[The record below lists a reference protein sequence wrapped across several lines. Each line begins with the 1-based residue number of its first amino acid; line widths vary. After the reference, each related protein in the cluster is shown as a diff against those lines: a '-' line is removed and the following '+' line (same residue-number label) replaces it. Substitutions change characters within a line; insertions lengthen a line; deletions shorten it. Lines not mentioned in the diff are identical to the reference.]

1 MPPRRTPSAST
12 QQPDQVVRF
21 MRAID
26 RLTDT
31 LAPEGRPDAPE
42 VSSRELQAL
51 RAIGWAERDER
62 RLRMSDLAATMRVPL
77 STASRVVDRLVRKKL
92 VSRDGGTDGR
102 TVHVRF
108 SPHGMKVGRCL
119 MQWRITTAQDR
130 LCLLAGTK
138 VALKAAALQRLYKSK
153 DDYVAKVE
161 RRLTELIA
169 QGWFLEEYAA
179 DVRADARGVAW
190 P

>member
-130 LCLLAGTK
+130 LRTLSAPERRALLA
-138 VALKAAALQRLYKSK
+138 AL
-153 DDYVAKVE
+153 E
-161 RRLTELIA
+161 HLTRPP
-169 QGWFLEEYAA
+169 EE
-179 DVRADARGVAW
+179 
-190 P
+190 